1 MVTYVKHL
9 YSSRGLVTHHLLSV
23 ALILLQEVL
32 TLSAKEQR
40 RQMILN
46 TLEGAELL

>member
-1 MVTYVKHL
+1 
-9 YSSRGLVTHHLLSV
+9 VTHHLLSV
-23 ALILLQEVL
+23 ALVLLQEML